1 MPIWGGPTMS
11 MQITQIHSV
20 LSVLIFCSSEVF
32 SCWLAFISENI
43 LEISPLMPEAAAN
56 LLILSLSDDS
66 LALSEKLWV
75 VISLCCWMSLASPV
89 WADFSPCFGKK
100 HLQWGEIPSKCFGDP
115 TYAHGVCLLSGLRD
129 FAGASVSPA
138 GCSHRICVL
147 DLVTMW
153 WELQQHLGTCV
164 REGKE

>member
-1 MPIWGGPTMS
+1 MS

-43 LEISPLMPEAAAN
+43 LEISPLMSEAAAN

-75 VISLCCWMSLASPV
+75 VISLCC
-89 WADFSPCFGKK
+89 
-100 HLQWGEIPSKCFGDP
+100 
-115 TYAHGVCLLSGLRD
+115 
-129 FAGASVSPA
+129 
-138 GCSHRICVL
+138 
-147 DLVTMW
+147 
-153 WELQQHLGTCV
+153 
-164 REGKE
+164 